1 MANLIGV
8 AVTFLYFL
16 KFFYFD
22 IEKSLKVPGDVVL
35 IQNSAEVEI
44 WVFYDL

>member
-8 AVTFLYFL
+8 TFTFLYFL
-16 KFFYFD
+16 KFFDFD
-22 IEKSLKVPGDVVL
+22 IEKSLKVPWDVVL
-35 IQNSAEVEI
+35 IQNSAEVKI